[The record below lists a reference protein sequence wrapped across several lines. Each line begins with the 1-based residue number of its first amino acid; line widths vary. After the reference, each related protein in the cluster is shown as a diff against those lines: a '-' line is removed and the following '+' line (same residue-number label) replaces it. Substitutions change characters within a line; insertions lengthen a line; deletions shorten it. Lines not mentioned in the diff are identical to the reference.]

1 MNYFR
6 LTRTGTSFAAL
17 TICFVILLGSATSS
31 RADEPADRP
40 NILFCI
46 ADDWG
51 WPHAGAYGD
60 PVVKTP
66 TFDRIA
72 KEGIL
77 FEQAYVSA
85 PSCTPSR
92 NAILTGQYHWRLG
105 WGGNLHSMLD
115 TKHQTYPHLLREA
128 GYFTGH
134 WRKSWGPGK
143 IDNWIRE
150 QKGHPAGDRFAN
162 FDAFLKKWPREQP
175 FCFWLGAS
183 DPHRGYKL
191 NSGKESGMDLSKIK
205 LFPHFPDAETIRSDV
220 ADYYFEVQRFDRDV
234 AQAIEKLESMGVL
247 DNTIVVM
254 TGDHGMPF
262 PRCKGNLYD
271 CGTQVPMAV
280 RWPQRIQPGRVVT
293 DFVSTTDLAP
303 TFLEACGVAIPEVMT
318 GKSWLNIFASTASG
332 RIDPS
337 RDHVLT
343 GKERHVPCQEG
354 DDSGGTPMRAIRNDQ
369 YLLIHN
375 YRPDR
380 WPAGTPHFKDAYIYG
395 CWLGDCDNGP
405 TKTYL
410 VDHQD
415 KDDGHRRSYQL
426 CFGKRPEYEL
436 FDLEMDPDQLK
447 NVADQPE
454 YAEIKTQL
462 AQQLKSELAAT
473 GDPRET
479 EADAD
484 KIFDTPKYF
493 GRGPRHPSTQQPK
506 TKNNKTIK

>member
-1 MNYFR
+1 MKSKRF
-6 LTRTGTSFAAL
+6 TRAGKAKLVIIICVLILWHFAD
-17 TICFVILLGSATSS
+17 SAQAT
-31 RADEPADRP
+31 EPESRP
-40 NILFCI
+40 NVLFCI

-66 TFDRIA
+66 AFDRIA
-72 KEGIL
+72 REGVL
-77 FEQAYVSA
+77 FEHAYISS

-105 WGGNLHSMLD
+105 WGANLHSRLD
-115 TKHQTYPHLLREA
+115 TKHQTYPHLLEDA

-143 IDNWIRE
+143 VDNWP
-150 QKGHPAGDRFAN
+150 KHPAGTRFN
-162 FDAFLKKWPREQP
+162 SFDAFLKAWPRDQP

-191 NSGKESGMDLSKIK
+191 NSGRQSGMDINQIK
-205 LFPHFPDAETIRSDV
+205 LFPHFPDCETVRSDV
-220 ADYYFEVQRFDRDV
+220 ADYYFEVQRFDNDV
-234 AQAIEKLESMGVL
+234 ATALNKLESLGVL

-271 CGTQVPMAV
+271 CGAQVPMAV
-280 RWPQRIQPGRVVT
+280 RWPKQIKPGRVVT

-303 TFLEACGVAIPEVMT
+303 TFLEACGVAVPETMT
-318 GKSWLNIFASTASG
+318 GKSWMNIFNSTGSG
-332 RIDPS
+332 RIDPT

-354 DDSGGTPMRAIRNDQ
+354 DDSGGTPMRAIRTDQ

-380 WPAGTPHFKDAYIYG
+380 WPAGTPNYKNAYLPG

-405 TKTYL
+405 TKTYMFNN
-410 VDHQD
+410 QD
-415 KDDGHRRSYQL
+415 KDELHRRWYELS
-426 CFGKRPEYEL
+426 FGKRPEFEL
-436 FDLEMDPDQLK
+436 YDMEKDPGQMN
-447 NVADQPE
+447 NVAGQAD
-454 YAEIKTQL
+454 YAEVKRQL
-462 AQQLKSELAAT
+462 QKQLKSELAST
-473 GDPRET
+473 SDPRET
-479 EADAD
+479 GGDAEQ
-484 KIFDTPKYF
+484 IFDKSEYF
-493 GRGPRHPSTQQPK
+493 GGGPRYPGSPNPQK
-506 TKNNKTIK
+506 KKRKKK

>member
-1 MNYFR
+1 MKTYVAI
-6 LTRTGTSFAAL
+6 LVAAVCL
-17 TICFVILLGSATSS
+17 FGKTLP
-31 RADEPADRP
+31 ADDRP
-40 NILFCI
+40 NVLFCI

-66 TFDRIA
+66 AFDRIA
-72 KEGIL
+72 RQGVL
-77 FEQAYVSA
+77 FENAFISS

-115 TKHQTYPHLLREA
+115 IKHKTYPHLLADA

-143 IDNWIRE
+143 VDNWLE
-150 QKGHPAGDRFAN
+150 TSGGHPAGKKYES
-162 FDAFLKKWPREQP
+162 FDAFLDAWPREKP

-183 DPHRGYKL
+183 DPHRSYKL
-191 NSGKESGMDLSKIK
+191 NSGRDSGMDIGKIK
-205 LFPHFPDAETIRSDV
+205 LFDHFPDSETIRSDV
-220 ADYYFEVQRFDRDV
+220 ADYYFEVQRFDNDV
-234 AQAIEKLESMGVL
+234 DRALAKLEALRLL

-262 PRCKGNLYD
+262 PRCKSNLYD
-271 CGTQVPMAV
+271 CGARVPMAV
-280 RWPQRIQPGRVVT
+280 RWPKMVPAGRVVT

-303 TFLEACGVAIPEVMT
+303 TFLEAAGISVPDAMT
-318 GKSWLNIFASTASG
+318 GNSWMTLLKSNRSG
-332 RIDPS
+332 RIDTM

-354 DDSGGTPMRAIRNDQ
+354 NDSGGTPMRAIRTDQ

-380 WPAGTPHFKDAYIYG
+380 WPAGTPNHTQAYLPG

-405 TKTYL
+405 TKTYM
-410 VDHQD
+410 VANKD
-415 KDDGHRRSYQL
+415 KDEEHRRKYDL
-426 CFGKRPEYEL
+426 AFAKRPEWEL
-436 FDLEMDPDQLK
+436 FDMSNDPEQMS
-447 NVADQPE
+447 NVADDPE
-454 YAEIKTQL
+454 YADIKNQL
-462 AQQLKSELAAT
+462 AQQLKTELASS

-479 EADAD
+479 SDNAE
-484 KIFDTPKYF
+484 KIFDQSKYF
-493 GRGPRHPSTQQPK
+493 GSGPRHPSFENPK
-506 TKNNKTIK
+506 KKRSNK